1 MASNKEIPLHFQFS
15 FDKLLEK
22 CINVS
27 SQLRA
32 DLHEFTDRSIT
43 INRLD
48 KFDYLRNQFMII
60 PAQKVQRIAQ
70 IAESDQVKVNVK
82 VLDKL
87 LREIRDIIRNHFQ
100 SDSPEYKSLK
110 IARITTWSAV
120 DLYIKSEHI
129 VEKARDLK
137 SELSNKGLNEA
148 LINETIKARIALW
161 YALESQDK
169 SANDSPDLI
178 TNQRIAANVLFDEL
192 QSMCNIAS
200 AYYTI
205 KNPDKLKQY
214 NITKGIAKWITRKSD
229 INPGEVKS
237 PKVSVITPTTVI
249 SVKVTSKKGV
259 QCYFSGKKK
268 AMPPATAIMIKPDTK
283 KFTEITAASLGFNKK
298 MGITILNIY
307 NPNADIASFVIKMK

>member
-27 SQLRA
+27 SQLRVDIQ
-32 DLHEFTDRSIT
+32 DLTDRSIT

-48 KFDYLRNQFMII
+48 KFDLMRNQFMII
-60 PAQKVQRIAQ
+60 PSTKAQRIAQ
-70 IAESDQVKVNVK
+70 TAESDQVKVKVK

-87 LREIRDIIRNHFQ
+87 LREIRDIIKNQFQ
-100 SDSPEYKSLK
+100 TESPEYKSLK

-120 DLYIKSEHI
+120 DLYLKSEHI
-129 VEKARDLK
+129 IEKARDLK

-161 YALESQDK
+161 YVLETQDK
-169 SANDSPDLI
+169 SAIDSPELI
-178 TNQRIAANVLFDEL
+178 ANQRIAANVLFDEL

-214 NITKGIAKWITRKSD
+214 NITKGIDKWITRKSD

-237 PKVSVITPTTVI
+237 PKILVLTPTTVI
-249 SVKVTSKKGV
+249 SLKVTSKKGV

-268 AMPPATAIMIKPDTK
+268 AMPPTTAITINPEAKT
-283 KFTEITAASLGFNKK
+283 FTELTAATLGFNKK
-298 MGITILNIY
+298 MGIIILNIY
-307 NPNADIASFVIKMK
+307 NPDADTASFIIRMK